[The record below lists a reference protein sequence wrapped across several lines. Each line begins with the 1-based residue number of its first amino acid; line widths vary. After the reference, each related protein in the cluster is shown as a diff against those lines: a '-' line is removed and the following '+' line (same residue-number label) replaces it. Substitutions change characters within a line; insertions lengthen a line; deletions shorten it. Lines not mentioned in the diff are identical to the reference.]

1 MSLEKTIMLEVE
13 NLSVDY
19 GRRRSPNRVLNGV
32 SFVVRAGERLAL
44 VGESGSGKTTTGRA
58 LLGLLAPHGRVVEGR
73 IRMNG
78 VDVTS
83 STEAEWSARRGREV
97 ALIPQDPMLSLDP
110 TMRVGAQIAEGL
122 RLHRVVG
129 REAIDA
135 TILRVLEE
143 AGFDQPERV
152 RDRFP
157 HQLSGGMRQRVLIA
171 MAWASRPQLV
181 IADEPTSALD
191 VTVQRSILNNIDA
204 RIRESGA
211 SMILITHDLGVAADR
226 SDRIAVMQG
235 GEIVETGTTS
245 EVLADPQHP
254 YTQRLLTDNPHTI
267 DLRRARASRDDGER
281 ALVAGGLERT
291 FRSHGDVHRA
301 VAGVSLEVRSGRTL
315 GIVGESGSGKST
327 TARILVG
334 LESADAGTLEI
345 CGTPAAFDN
354 QRHARSSRRQIQMV
368 FQDTLGSLD
377 PRRPVWASI
386 AEPLRVHGI
395 VPRAQRRARAHELI
409 EMVRLDPRIGSRS
422 PGELSGGQRQR
433 IAIARALAVEPRVL
447 VCDEAVSALDVTVQA
462 HILQLFDDIQR
473 QTGVAI
479 VFISHDLAVV
489 AHVADDV
496 LVMRQG
502 VVVESGPIADVFSRP
517 QHEYTR
523 ELLSAIPG
531 RAAALP
537 TASG

>member
-1 MSLEKTIMLEVE
+1 VNPEEDPVVLHVE
-13 NLSVDY
+13 NLTVEY
-19 GRRRSPNRVLNGV
+19 GQRRTRSRVLNGV
-32 SFVVRAGERLAL
+32 SFVVRAGERFAI

-58 LLGLLAPHGRVVEGR
+58 LLGLLEPQGRVVAGR

-78 VDVTS
+78 IDLTS
-83 STEAEWSARRGREV
+83 STEAEWVDRRGRDI

-122 RLHRVVG
+122 RLHRTVP
-129 REAIDA
+129 RADIDA
-135 TILRVLEE
+135 AVLRVLSE

-157 HQLSGGMRQRVLIA
+157 HQISGGMRQRVLIA
-171 MAWASRPQLV
+171 MAWASQPQLV

-191 VTVQRSILNNIDA
+191 VTVQRAILNNIDA
-204 RIRESGA
+204 RIRASGA

-226 SDRIAVMQG
+226 SDRIAVMRN
-235 GEIVETGTTS
+235 GEIVETGITS
-245 EVLADPQHP
+245 EILASPQHP
-254 YTQRLLTDNPHTI
+254 YTQRLLADNPHTI
-267 DLRRARASRDDGER
+267 DFRTARKPRDEGER
-281 ALVAGGLERT
+281 VLVANDLERT
-291 FRSHGDVHRA
+291 FRSHGDVHQA
-301 VAGVSLEVRSGRTL
+301 VAGVSLELRSGRTL

-334 LESADAGTLEI
+334 LESADSGSLEI
-345 CGTPAAFDN
+345 CGAPARFDGW
-354 QRHARSSRRQIQMV
+354 RRARPTRRQIQMV

-386 AEPLRVHGI
+386 AEPLRVHGL
-395 VPRAQRRARAHELI
+395 VPRRRAHELI
-409 EMVRLDPRIGSRS
+409 ELVRLDPRIGSRT

-496 LVMRQG
+496 LVMRRG
-502 VVVESGPIADVFSRP
+502 AVVESGPVAEIFSRP

-531 RAAALP
+531 STTGLP
-537 TASG
+537 STVG